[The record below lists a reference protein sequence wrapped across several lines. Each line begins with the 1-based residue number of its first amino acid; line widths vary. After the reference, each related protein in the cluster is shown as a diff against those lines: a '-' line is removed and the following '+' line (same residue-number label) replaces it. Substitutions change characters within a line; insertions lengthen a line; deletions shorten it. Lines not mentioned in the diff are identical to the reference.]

1 MDESAVEETPQAHV
15 ASHVNT
21 RAAESR
27 VNIPATQRQDSE
39 QDSSE
44 SAQRTRGKRRRGRRR
59 H

>member
-21 RAAESR
+21 GDAASR
-27 VNIPATQRQDSE
+27 VDIPETR
-39 QDSSE
+39 
-44 SAQRTRGKRRRGRRR
+44 RNPRGKQRRRGRRR